1 MRRQGARH
9 GARFKGCQCQS
20 VRRPWIR
27 RPPRPA
33 SRAAA
38 YCTPAHLSSCWCTSL
53 GSVQVWHAHA
63 RSSWCTGWQQW
74 QSASS
79 KSCATERVCNMP
91 ELTNRVLFV
100 GRSRGHMEQSIRS
113 APRTF
118 VATVCHNSPPTRV
131 CERTI
136 VFCFSCTS
144 VRQERAAHA
153 PRSAASCVE
162 TNLPLLE
169 KTSERVG
176 AWLKSIS

>member
-1 MRRQGARH
+1 MYAGMRRQGARH

-91 ELTNRVLFV
+91 ELTNLVLFV

-118 VATVCHNSPPTRV
+118 VATVCHNSPPV
-131 CERTI
+131 CANEQSCFVSRARRCVKSVPLMPHARLPAVLKRT
-136 VFCFSCTS
+136 CRSWR
-144 VRQERAAHA
+144 RQV
-153 PRSAASCVE
+153 S
-162 TNLPLLE
+162 
-169 KTSERVG
+169 G
-176 AWLKSIS
+176 